1 MLVLVTAAAGALVV
15 LFPVRLFGIT
25 RQALEY
31 SVEGR
36 ITGHYGF
43 TSCARRGANWNCEV
57 FDGGTSTSKDYVV
70 TVSKKGCWTA
80 KAAEGKPVRSCLKFR
95 DYVRILDR

>member
-1 MLVLVTAAAGALVV
+1 VLVVVAAAAGVIVV
-15 LFPVRLFGIT
+15 LFPVRLFGVT
-25 RQALEY
+25 RRALEY

-43 TSCARRGANWNCEV
+43 TSCVRRGANWSCEV
-57 FDGGTSTSKDYVV
+57 FDGGTSTSREYAV

-80 KAAEGKPVRSCLKFR
+80 RASAGKPVRSCLKFR